1 MKGGFL
7 RSVAELH
14 SEKFGSS
21 VSDFCFIFPNRRSSL
36 FFANYLGKSS
46 NRAIFS
52 PKLIT
57 IDELFN
63 SLSGLKI
70 VSKVEALYL
79 LFKEFERLSNSEE
92 SFDDFISWGDMLI
105 NDFDDLDK
113 YLADPKQLFSNIT
126 DLHQI
131 DDSYSYLTENQIDAI
146 KEFWSNFLPDEKKS
160 QSKGKFR
167 ATWEILYPLYISFNK
182 VLRDKGLGYQGM
194 ILIKLTKIHP
204 LSKLPFLI

>member
-63 SLSGLKI
+63 SLSGLKM
-70 VSKVEALYL
+70 VSKVEFLPKVKFSEPAQEETTKGDSIE
-79 LFKEFERLSNSEE
+79 FKTPVIE
-92 SFDDFISWGDMLI
+92 GTVT
-105 NDFDDLDK
+105 K
-113 YLADPKQLFSNIT
+113 LADGTWSRTKTFTTKEEAIT
-126 DLHQI
+126 
-131 DDSYSYLTENQIDAI
+131 
-146 KEFWSNFLPDEKKS
+146 FLNSLMEKTS
-160 QSKGKFR
+160 
-167 ATWEILYPLYISFNK
+167 
-182 VLRDKGLGYQGM
+182 
-194 ILIKLTKIHP
+194 
-204 LSKLPFLI
+204 

>member
-63 SLSGLKI
+63 SLSGLKM

-105 NDFDDLDK
+105 NDFDDL
-113 YLADPKQLFSNIT
+113 IVV
-126 DLHQI
+126 
-131 DDSYSYLTENQIDAI
+131 E
-146 KEFWSNFLPDEKKS
+146 E
-160 QSKGKFR
+160 
-167 ATWEILYPLYISFNK
+167 
-182 VLRDKGLGYQGM
+182 
-194 ILIKLTKIHP
+194 
-204 LSKLPFLI
+204 